1 MSSYCHNSM
10 IDYAT
15 YKNLEKKN
23 MEIKIPEKIYHKDNN
38 NKRHLVWFYNDHT
51 RVKREASGYRCFEV
65 GVIGY
70 KWVKIRNSILYS
82 HKDNH
87 WRKIRRSTWDNIV
100 NGNSFKLIEEQV

>member
-1 MSSYCHNSM
+1 
-10 IDYAT
+10 
-15 YKNLEKKN
+15 
-23 MEIKIPEKIYHKDNN
+23 MEIKIPKNIYHKDNN
-38 NKRHLVWFYNDHT
+38 KKRHLVWFYNDHT

-70 KWVKIRNSILYS
+70 NWVKIRNSILYR

-100 NGNSFKLIEEQV
+100 NGNSFKLIEEKV